1 MFFIIEDCALII
13 SKEEMKDI
21 MEIISHHEESG
32 LLN

>member
-1 MFFIIEDCALII
+1 MFFVIEDCALII

-21 MEIISHHEESG
+21 MEIISYREESG

>member
-1 MFFIIEDCALII
+1 MFFIIEDCALIV

-21 MEIISHHEESG
+21 MEIISHREESG

>member
-21 MEIISHHEESG
+21 MEIISYREESG